1 MSSNTAIDTGTFN
14 PQRVV
19 ADLRELASRT
29 GGPEGS
35 RRLCWTPEWV
45 NARNLL
51 REELSGLP
59 VDVDVDEAGNLCVRA
74 VDEQE
79 VDAGVPEPCKP
90 VEIGDPAVERNLIHL
105 EVTGVQHHSGR
116 RRDRDRHGVRD

>member
-1 MSSNTAIDTGTFN
+1 MSSNTAIDTGTFS

-59 VDVDVDEAGNLCVRA
+59 VDVDVDELH
-74 VDEQE
+74 DM
-79 VDAGVPEPCKP
+79 DDKPEPAQ
-90 VEIGDPAVERNLIHL
+90 VQIGRAHV
-105 EVTGVQHHSGR
+105 
-116 RRDRDRHGVRD
+116 

>member
-1 MSSNTAIDTGTFN
+1 MAENTIENHNSICNFIDIDTGTFN

-19 ADLRELASRT
+19 ADLRELASCT

-51 REELSGLP
+51 REELSSLP
-59 VDVDVDEAGNLCVRA
+59 VDVDVDDDAVKEVASFGDDDEDDEDCRDPFATPLC
-74 VDEQE
+74 
-79 VDAGVPEPCKP
+79 
-90 VEIGDPAVERNLIHL
+90 
-105 EVTGVQHHSGR
+105 
-116 RRDRDRHGVRD
+116 

>member
-1 MSSNTAIDTGTFN
+1 MSSNTAIDTGTFS
-14 PQRVV
+14 PQRVI

-35 RRLCWTPEWV
+35 RRLCWTPEWA

-59 VDVDVDEAGNLCVRA
+59 VDVEVDEAGNLWAYLRGTSNCLLYTS
-74 VDEQE
+74 
-79 VDAGVPEPCKP
+79 PSP
-90 VEIGDPAVERNLIHL
+90 
-105 EVTGVQHHSGR
+105 
-116 RRDRDRHGVRD
+116 RDGLLSRMPSSA

>member
-51 REELSGLP
+51 REELSSLP
-59 VDVDVDEAGNLCVRA
+59 VDVDVDEAGTSGLTFVELRKTRWSLAATSTASPRVAGSTAPSAFWPALNYCAHSPLRA
-74 VDEQE
+74 RLQ
-79 VDAGVPEPCKP
+79 
-90 VEIGDPAVERNLIHL
+90 
-105 EVTGVQHHSGR
+105 
-116 RRDRDRHGVRD
+116 